1 MELLNFLSPFEEL
14 PMEVTLYKVNKNIF
28 GQDKIELTTR
38 NKLHDY
44 LISPLEVVFL
54 KVESDDFSKNQI
66 AWGDII
72 IVERTNLRI
81 DGLAVVMINNE
92 LFIKKIIHDSNFNTT
107 INEQGKILTCGL
119 DFNYIGTITYSIKSD
134 EEDFLDM
141 VGEEL
146 FKVY

>member
-1 MELLNFLSPFEEL
+1 MEILNYLSPFEEL

-28 GQDKIELTTR
+28 GKDRIELTTK
-38 NKLHDY
+38 NKLNDY
-44 LISPLEVVFL
+44 LISPLEVIFL
-54 KVESDDFSKNQI
+54 KVETDAFSNNHI
-66 AWGDII
+66 DSGDII

-92 LFIKKIIHDSNFNTT
+92 LIIKKVIHDKNFNTT
-107 INEQGKILTCGL
+107 ITKDNKLLVCGT
-119 DFNYIGTITYSIKSD
+119 DFNYIGTITYSIKSV

-141 VGEEL
+141 LGEEL